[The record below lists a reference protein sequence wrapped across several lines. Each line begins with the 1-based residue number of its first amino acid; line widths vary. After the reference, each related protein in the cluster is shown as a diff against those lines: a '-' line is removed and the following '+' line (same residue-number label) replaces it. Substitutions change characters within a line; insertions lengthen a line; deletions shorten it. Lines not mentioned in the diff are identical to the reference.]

1 MKKKNVI
8 LAFALCV
15 VLSGCGETIE
25 ISSKGESMNVA
36 ADTATNEDT
45 SVQNDNT
52 GTASDNNSQEATEQ
66 EGSNKDNN
74 QEESTDNKSDAQT
87 DSTTSA
93 VDTTASSVDAVSS
106 DTAAITQEMA
116 YEGVNNYCHQEYD
129 WSIAEDNPDIMYVC
143 MGDATDT
150 EYLVIFRSYT
160 GSFVY
165 FYVNKSTGLT
175 RMVEVVPSMDIEE
188 EAGTINI
195 SDYI

>member
-36 ADTATNEDT
+36 ADPSSDVTANTSNDAQSGGSSASEDT
-45 SVQNDNT
+45 ASSGD
-52 GTASDNNSQEATEQ
+52 TASS
-66 EGSNKDNN
+66 
-74 QEESTDNKSDAQT
+74 
-87 DSTTSA
+87 
-93 VDTTASSVDAVSS
+93 DTTA
-106 DTAAITQEMA
+106 ITREMA

-129 WSIAEDNPDIMYVC
+129 WTIAEENPDIMYVC
-143 MGDATDT
+143 MGDGTDT

-195 SDYI
+195 YDYI